1 VREWLNEHRDELEAN
16 WDRARQPRGAET
28 RRAADMNELIKV
40 TDVQPLEGHWL
51 RLSFSDG
58 AVKDVDV
65 RGLLEAGGVFGPI
78 RDSRPLFEQVSV
90 NPETRTVEWPGQVD
104 LDPDVLYGR
113 YEPASLVRIDRRT
126 VREPKSA
133 AHA

>member
-1 VREWLNEHRDELEAN
+1 
-16 WDRARQPRGAET
+16 
-28 RRAADMNELIKV
+28 MNELIKIRNV
-40 TDVQPLEGHWL
+40 HPLEGHWV

-65 RGLLEAGGVFGPI
+65 GGLLEAGGVFVPI
-78 RDSRPLFEQVSV
+78 RDNREVFEQVRV
-90 NPETRTVEWPGQVD
+90 NPDTQTVEWPGEVD

-113 YEPASLVRIDRRT
+113 YEPASGVRIERRI
-126 VREPKSA
+126 VREPSSA

>member
-1 VREWLNEHRDELEAN
+1 
-16 WDRARQPRGAET
+16 
-28 RRAADMNELIKV
+28 M
-40 TDVQPLEGHWL
+40 QPLDGHWI

-65 RGLLEAGGVFGPI
+65 SRLLEAGGVFASI
-78 RDSRPLFEQVSV
+78 RDSRDLFERVRVS
-90 NPETRTVEWPGQVD
+90 PETQTIEWPGEVD

-113 YEPASLVRIDRRT
+113 HEPASGVRIERRI
-126 VREPKSA
+126 VREPSSA